1 MTLSKAD
8 ILSALKTFFR
18 EKADQFK
25 VQVVFLY
32 GSYAHGNPRKDSD
45 VDVAVVFD
53 TDLPEDD
60 ALRQINT
67 ISIELTKLLGL
78 DVNVLTI
85 FKDFRKPM
93 LYYNAVVKGIPIFIK
108 EVASYTYLR
117 NEAISRMED
126 FQLFGTRWQFEAAK
140 RNLSHG

>member
-1 MTLSKAD
+1 MNSKTD
-8 ILSALKTFFR
+8 ILSALKTFFC
-18 EKADQFK
+18 EKADQLA
-25 VQVVFLY
+25 VQAAFVY

-45 VDVAVVFD
+45 VDVALVFD

-60 ALRQINT
+60 ALRQINA
-67 ISIELTKLLGL
+67 ISLELTNLLGL
-78 DVNVLTI
+78 DVNILTI
-85 FKDFRKPM
+85 SKDFRKPM
-93 LYYNAVVKGIPIFIK
+93 LYYNAVVKGVPIFIK
-108 EVASYTYLR
+108 EVATYARLR